1 MQMRILP
8 AWKIPLEL
16 HLAPADAVLRPRL
29 RGLPSLAR
37 FLHPAQ
43 TVLPLPASFPSS
55 AEPAHTFSLRGIHF
69 VPPPGKLAFFCSG
82 WKPAPPEGTA
92 VQSLLLPAVSVR
104 TVPEQQ
110 SVLSVPLFPLLSVPC
125 RKKAKPSQ
133 SAPCDSAHPRSY
145 HASGGK
151 SPPDGKNEAPSS
163 SDAH

>member
-1 MQMRILP
+1 MIGVCGYY
-8 AWKIPLEL
+8 
-16 HLAPADAVLRPRL
+16 DA
-29 RGLPSLAR
+29 
-37 FLHPAQ
+37 AQ

-92 VQSLLLPAVSVR
+92 VQSLLLPAVSAR

-133 SAPCDSAHPRSY
+133 SAPCDSAHLRSY
-145 HASGGK
+145 RASGGK
-151 SPPDGKNEAPSS
+151 SPPDEKNEVPSS

>member
-29 RGLPSLAR
+29 RGLPSLTR
-37 FLHPAQ
+37 FLPPAQ

-92 VQSLLLPAVSVR
+92 VQSLLLPAVSAR

-110 SVLSVPLFPLLSVPC
+110 SVLSVPLFLCFPFPVGRKRNLHNLLPVIQ
-125 RKKAKPSQ
+125 RT
-133 SAPCDSAHPRSY
+133 
-145 HASGGK
+145 
-151 SPPDGKNEAPSS
+151 
-163 SDAH
+163 